1 MGGCTPVSESSG
13 SEGRK
18 TNRATVASSGQT
30 QGASVVVGKERES
43 KYERA
48 IPAAI
53 KCDGERISL

>member
-13 SEGRK
+13 SEGGK
-18 TNRATVASSGQT
+18 TNRATFASSGQT
-30 QGASVVVGKERES
+30 QGESVVVGLLVKS